1 MAKIQVFFAADLQAE
16 CMLDDKFE
24 VTVGREPHCDIVIDN
39 FAVSR
44 HHCTIREVKRKWIL
58 FDEGSSN
65 GTFVNGRKVVQ
76 HELWHKDRVVLG
88 KHTLMYDQYGTGTE
102 AVRKQEPQ
110 EGLAGDGTLF
120 VSPAALAKIME
131 RSQKQQSMGL
141 VLNRPKRQVVPLTQ
155 AVTAIGKSHLCDLRI
170 GGLFVKGEQAYVIK
184 TDIGYKITH
193 TGGWRALRINGEKRD
208 EIILSAGDVITIAG
222 NKISFGSL

>member
-1 MAKIQVFFAADLQAE
+1 MAKIQVFFAADLQGE
-16 CMLDDKFE
+16 YMLDDKFE
-24 VTVGREPHCDIVIDN
+24 VTVGRGGNCDIVINN

-65 GTFVNGRKVVQ
+65 GTFVNGQKVVQ
-76 HELWHKDRVVLG
+76 HELKHKDRVVLG
-88 KHTLMYDQYGTGTE
+88 KHTLMFDQFGAGVE
-102 AVRKQEPQ
+102 AIRKQEPN
-110 EGLAGDGTLF
+110 EDDAGDGTMF
-120 VSPAALAKIME
+120 VSPVALAKIME
-131 RSQKQQSMGL
+131 RSKNGQSMGL
-141 VLNRPKRQVVPLTQ
+141 VITRPKRQVVPINQPIT
-155 AVTAIGKSHLCDLRI
+155 TIGKSHLCDLRI
-170 GGLFVKGEQAYVIK
+170 GGLFVKAEQAYVTK

-193 TGGWRALRINGEKRD
+193 TGGWRALRVNGAKCD